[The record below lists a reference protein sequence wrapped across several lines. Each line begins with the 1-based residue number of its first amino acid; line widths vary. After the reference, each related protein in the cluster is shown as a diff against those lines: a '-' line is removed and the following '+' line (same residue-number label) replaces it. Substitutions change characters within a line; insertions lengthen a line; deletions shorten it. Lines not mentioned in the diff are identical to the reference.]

1 MSSTWPKKIR
11 TKLDHFA
18 INVQKWWGKIFG
30 QKFFLH
36 KLVHLTSRKQYWQAD
51 RQISVEMTRKSRS
64 MPNDEKKELFRKKIL
79 GKVSPWIRGKR
90 DWQSFRLFFDEKNR
104 FFFPFNFHKSLK
116 KQAKTLLKQRYVLKM
131 ILWSGRKQFCH
142 FDRENFEKNWTIFA
156 ECPKVMG
163 EKHFWQKKF
172 LPQIVAMDRQTAVLT
187 TPQRS
192 FCRKARK
199 KFAQVWM
206 MSKKNLFEKKSL
218 QQISLTSGNQF
229 GQNCYLFS
237 DRKNLLF
244 FVQCSRRMKKHAEI
258 FQSRC
263 LSSKWSFGLFESSVV
278 HLAEKN
284 SNKDWS
290 ICDRCPK
297 IMGKKFWRNFFH
309 HKLANWQTE
318 SSTDNGS
325 KNFCRNDIQMS
336 LNAQWWKKQLFQKKI
351 FTKSSWT
358 RGRQLW
364 QICRLFFDGK
374 KPLILCSLSKNH
386 WINKQKLCQNK
397 VMSSKWSFGLEKSSV
412 VNLAEKKF
420 ERRLIVFG
428 WMSKRDAKKI
438 FDKNFFT
445 TNWSYWQTESSTDNW
460 TDKFPSKWQKKF
472 SRCPMQ
478 K

>member
-1 MSSTWPKKIR
+1 MSESDGRKTFL
-11 TKLDHFA
+11 TE
-18 INVQKWWGKIFG
+18 KIFTTNCCNG
-30 QKFFLH
+30 QTDSSFDDTAEKFL
-36 KLVHLTSRKQYWQAD
+36 SESQEE
-51 RQISVEMTRKSRS
+51 IRS
-64 MPNDEKKELFRKKIL
+64 SLNDE
-79 GKVSPWIRGKR
+79 
-90 DWQSFRLFFDEKNR
+90 
-104 FFFPFNFHKSLK
+104 
-116 KQAKTLLKQRYVLKM
+116 
-131 ILWSGRKQFCH
+131 
-142 FDRENFEKNWTIFA
+142 
-156 ECPKVMG
+156 
-163 EKHFWQKKF
+163 QKK
-172 LPQIVAMDRQTAVLT
+172 
-187 TPQRS
+187 S
-192 FCRKARK
+192 F
-199 KFAQVWM
+199 W
-206 MSKKNLFEKKSL
+206 KKSL